1 MTSNFSVRVNAVYK
15 QYVNK
20 KKNNTVSEWIFWWKI
35 NPVHSN
41 MSLCC
46 FILLLI
52 QIADADLRVSDINT
66 AYIGRV
72 LWNMSSDVWV
82 PLEDV
87 TSRQMSNNPATAN
100 SAEREKERE
109 GRNGRE
115 GGSILY
121 RIILKVFTT
130 EKLQINRN
138 LIASPSVLI
147 KIPSF
152 EEMGPEIFAV
162 INTS

>member
-1 MTSNFSVRVNAVYK
+1 
-15 QYVNK
+15 
-20 KKNNTVSEWIFWWKI
+20 
-35 NPVHSN
+35 

-109 GRNGRE
+109 REGRNGRE

>member
-1 MTSNFSVRVNAVYK
+1 MKYVERCLSPSRGRDVATDVK
-15 QYVNK
+15 QP
-20 KKNNTVSEWIFWWKI
+20 SHRE
-35 NPVHSN
+35 
-41 MSLCC
+41 
-46 FILLLI
+46 
-52 QIADADLRVSDINT
+52 LR
-66 AYIGRV
+66 G
-72 LWNMSSDVWV
+72 
-82 PLEDV
+82 
-87 TSRQMSNNPATAN
+87 
-100 SAEREKERE
+100 ERERERE

-121 RIILKVFTT
+121 RIILKVFTA

>member
-1 MTSNFSVRVNAVYK
+1 
-15 QYVNK
+15 
-20 KKNNTVSEWIFWWKI
+20 
-35 NPVHSN
+35 
-41 MSLCC
+41 MSLYC

-109 GRNGRE
+109 RAE
-115 GGSILY
+115 TAA
-121 RIILKVFTT
+121 KVAAFYTGLSWKCLPPKNF
-130 EKLQINRN
+130 KLI
-138 LIASPSVLI
+138 
-147 KIPSF
+147 
-152 EEMGPEIFAV
+152 E
-162 INTS
+162 T

>member
-1 MTSNFSVRVNAVYK
+1 MASNLSVRVNAVYK
-15 QYVNK
+15 QYVHK

-35 NPVHSN
+35 NPVHLN
-41 MSLCC
+41 LSLCC

-109 GRNGRE
+109 RAE
-115 GGSILY
+115 TAA
-121 RIILKVFTT
+121 KVAAFYTGLSWKCLPPKNF
-130 EKLQINRN
+130 KLI
-138 LIASPSVLI
+138 
-147 KIPSF
+147 
-152 EEMGPEIFAV
+152 E
-162 INTS
+162 T

>member
-1 MTSNFSVRVNAVYK
+1 MASNLSVRVNAVYK
-15 QYVNK
+15 QYVHK

-41 MSLCC
+41 LSLCC

-87 TSRQMSNNPATAN
+87 TSRQMSNNPATAS
-100 SAEREKERE
+100 SAERD

-152 EEMGPEIFAV
+152 EEMGPAIFAV

>member
-1 MTSNFSVRVNAVYK
+1 M
-15 QYVNK
+15 
-20 KKNNTVSEWIFWWKI
+20 
-35 NPVHSN
+35 
-41 MSLCC
+41 
-46 FILLLI
+46 
-52 QIADADLRVSDINT
+52 
-66 AYIGRV
+66 
-72 LWNMSSDVWV
+72 
-82 PLEDV
+82 
-87 TSRQMSNNPATAN
+87 TSRQMSNNPATAS
-100 SAEREKERE
+100 SAERD

-152 EEMGPEIFAV
+152 EEMGPAIFAV

>member
-1 MTSNFSVRVNAVYK
+1 MTSNLSVRVYAVSK
-15 QYVNK
+15 QYIHNK
-20 KKNNTVSEWIFWWKI
+20 HCVRMNILMKNKSRPFKHVALLFHI
-35 NPVHSN
+35 VADSN
-41 MSLCC
+41 CRCGFEGIWYQYCIYWQGVMKYVERCLSPSRGRDVATDVK
-46 FILLLI
+46 
-52 QIADADLRVSDINT
+52 QPSHRELR
-66 AYIGRV
+66 G
-72 LWNMSSDVWV
+72 
-82 PLEDV
+82 
-87 TSRQMSNNPATAN
+87 
-100 SAEREKERE
+100 ERERERE

-115 GGSILY
+115 DGSILY

-152 EEMGPEIFAV
+152 EEMGPAIFAV